1 MGITKILVTIIVLAS
16 IIGLV
21 VLLWPLIV
29 LALKVFFVYSIVQC
43 LIGAGFAVIFVGV
56 YFLLTR

>member
-29 LALKVFFVYSIVQC
+29 LALKVFFVYSIVQV
-43 LIGAGFAVIFVGV
+43 LIGVVFTIMFVGV

>member
-1 MGITKILVTIIVLAS
+1 MNIINMLVTIIIIAVV
-16 IIGLV
+16 IGLV

-43 LIGAGFAVIFVGV
+43 LIGAGFAVMFVGV